1 MNRKPTTKY
10 DLEDRLI
17 EFAVR
22 IIDTAEALPGTV
34 ASKNLGSQ
42 IVRSGTSPALNY
54 AEAQS
59 AESKADFVHKMKICL
74 KELRETLVCLKIIQR
89 KGYFKGPKMILK
101 TALERLSAY
110 CQECRNLK
118 VARTGVDLAGSA
130 DIRIEDLAE
139 GLHQRL
145 IMARLK

>member
-10 DLEDRLI
+10 DLEGRLI

-22 IIDTAEALPGTV
+22 IIDTTEALPKTV
-34 ASKNLGSQ
+34 ASKNLSGQ

-74 KELRETLVCLKIIQR
+74 KELRETFVCLQIIQR
-89 KGYFKGPKMILK
+89 KGYFKEPRLEALLNENTELISIFVKSIQTAKNNILPKQ
-101 TALERLSAY
+101 AS
-110 CQECRNLK
+110 
-118 VARTGVDLAGSA
+118 
-130 DIRIEDLAE
+130 
-139 GLHQRL
+139 
-145 IMARLK
+145 

>member
-22 IIDTAEALPGTV
+22 TIDTAEALPRTV

-42 IVRSGTSPALNY
+42 IVRSGSSPALNY

-74 KELRETLVCLKIIQR
+74 KELCETLVCLKIIQR
-89 KGYFKGPKMILK
+89 KGHFKEPRLEPLLK
-101 TALERLSAY
+101 GNTELISIFVKSIQTAKNN
-110 CQECRNLK
+110 NLP
-118 VARTGVDLAGSA
+118 
-130 DIRIEDLAE
+130 
-139 GLHQRL
+139 
-145 IMARLK
+145 